1 MGSCKSGNLRTAEI
15 KSFTHLQ
22 RLPQH
27 QEGHQ
32 GLVKMPRNSL
42 EKASPMGLAAE
53 KKGRLREGRVAN
65 RGQNGLEWAGFYV
78 APEREGKLGPRG
90 GKGLGVRPGRQALVT
105 FVSSPVSPTLFFLLD
120 RLTLNSSR
128 KILISPHSPPPSSH
142 QGETQT
148 CNKYFI
154 SFYV

>member
-1 MGSCKSGNLRTAEI
+1 MDGR
-15 KSFTHLQ
+15 
-22 RLPQH
+22 
-27 QEGHQ
+27 QEGGRHGAHVTQ
-32 GLVKMPRNSL
+32 SL
-42 EKASPMGLAAE
+42 SASLGLAAE

-154 SFYV
+154 SFIRCQFI